1 MWPTLFVEGQCL
13 AVRWSKFFDRGGK
26 PSSSRLCVR
35 LSLHYTTDDGRD
47 VPPLLQHIWGVAI
60 ASPERTR
67 RTPIHDLRDTF
78 ATMHLMKAPPSLYW
92 VSSQLG
98 HKVSRVQL

>member
-1 MWPTLFVEGQCL
+1 MWLTLFVEGQCRTS
-13 AVRWSKFFDRGGK
+13 VEVFGPRRK

-47 VPPLLQHIWGVAI
+47 VPPLLPTHLGCCDRFTEAH
-60 ASPERTR
+60 
-67 RTPIHDLRDTF
+67 TPHTIHDLRDTF

-98 HKVSRVQL
+98 HKVSRVRL